1 MTHVMACIDN
11 SQSSLAVCDYAAW
24 ASQQLVDAPLTL
36 LHVLDEEKY
45 PAAAD
50 LSGNIGLGSREHL
63 LEELATLDAQ
73 RARVALEQGQHML
86 ESARERTV
94 NFGAAA
100 PELKQRHGHLVESLS
115 DLQDDIRLLVIGK
128 VGEDSARDTS
138 TLGRQ
143 IEAVVRTIQRP
154 ILITANRYKKPE
166 TVMLAFD
173 GSPTAQ
179 KTVQMLAA
187 SPLCKGLPIHL
198 VMVGVDSTDNRDV
211 LGKAADVLLSAGFDV
226 KTQIRSGDVEAALHD
241 YQAEQ
246 GIDLLVMG
254 AYGHS
259 RIRQFLVGSTTT
271 TMLRTATIPVLLL
284 R

>member
-24 ASQQLVDAPLTL
+24 AAQKLDAPLTL

-73 RARVALEQGQHML
+73 RARLALEQGQHTL
-86 ESARERTV
+86 EKAWERTV
-94 NFGAAA
+94 IAGTAF
-100 PELKQRHGHLVESLS
+100 PEMKQRHCHLVESLS
-115 DLQDDIRLLVIGK
+115 ELEKEIRLLVIGR
-128 VGEDSARDTS
+128 VGEDSTRGAQS
-138 TLGRQ
+138 LGSQ
-143 IEAVVRTIQRP
+143 IEAVVRTIHRP
-154 ILITANRYKKPE
+154 ILVTASSYKKPE
-166 TVMLAFD
+166 KVMLAFD
-173 GSPTAQ
+173 GSPTAY
-179 KTVQMLAA
+179 KTVEMLAA
-187 SPLCKGLPIHL
+187 SQLCEGLPIYL
-198 VMVGVDSTDNRDV
+198 VMVGTDSGDNREALD
-211 LGKAADVLLSAGFDV
+211 KARSMLLTSGFV
-226 KTQIRSGDVEAALHD
+226 VHAEIRQGEVELALHA
-241 YQAEQ
+241 YQAEHA
-246 GIDLLVMG
+246 IVLLVMG

-271 TMLRTATIPVLLL
+271 TMLRTATMPVLLL

>member
-24 ASQQLVDAPLTL
+24 ASRQLNAPLTL

-45 PAAAD
+45 PASAD

-73 RARVALEQGQHML
+73 RARLAREQGEHML
-86 ESARERTV
+86 EKARERTV
-94 NFGAAA
+94 ISGAAF

-115 DLQDDIRLLVIGK
+115 DLQEDIRLLLIGR
-128 VGEDSARDTS
+128 VGEDSSRSAHS
-138 TLGRQ
+138 LGSQ
-143 IEAVVRTIQRP
+143 IEAVVRTIHRP
-154 ILITANRYKKPE
+154 ILITASSYKKPE
-166 TVMLAFD
+166 KVMIAFD
-173 GSPTAQ
+173 GSATGY
-179 KTVQMLAA
+179 KIVQMFAESTLGKN
-187 SPLCKGLPIHL
+187 LLIHL
-198 VMVGVDSTDNRDV
+198 VMVGAKSQGNLAHLVTARGI
-211 LGKAADVLLSAGFDV
+211 LGAAGLSV
-226 KTQIRSGDVEAALHD
+226 ESIIREGEVEFELCS
-241 YQAEQ
+241 YQVEQ

-271 TMLRTATIPVLLL
+271 TILRTSALPVLLL

>member
-24 ASQQLVDAPLTL
+24 ATQELDAPLTL

-73 RARVALEQGQHML
+73 RARLALEQGQHTL
-86 ESARERTV
+86 EKARERTV
-94 NFGAAA
+94 IAGAAF
-100 PELKQRHGHLVESLS
+100 PEMKQRHGHLVESLS
-115 DLQDDIRLLVIGK
+115 ELEKEIRLLVIGR
-128 VGEDSARDTS
+128 VGEDSTRGAQC
-138 TLGRQ
+138 LGSQ
-143 IEAVVRTIQRP
+143 IEAVVRTIHRP
-154 ILITANRYKKPE
+154 ILVTASSYKKPE
-166 TVMLAFD
+166 KVMLAFD
-173 GSPTAQ
+173 GSPTAY

-187 SPLCKGLPIHL
+187 SQLCEGLPIHL
-198 VMVGVDSTDNRDV
+198 VMVGIDSGDNREALD
-211 LGKAADVLLSAGFDV
+211 KARSMLLTSGFV
-226 KTQIRSGDVEAALHD
+226 VHAEIRQGEVEMALHA
-241 YQAEQ
+241 YQAEHA
-246 GIDLLVMG
+246 IVLLVMG
-254 AYGHS
+254 AYGQS

-271 TMLRTATIPVLLL
+271 TMLRTATMPVLLL

>member
-11 SQSSLAVCDYAAW
+11 SKFSLAVCDYAAW
-24 ASQQLVDAPLTL
+24 ASQQLDAPLTL

-73 RARVALEQGQHML
+73 RARIALEQGQHML
-86 ESARERTV
+86 EASRERTV
-94 NFGAAA
+94 ISGAGF

-115 DLQDDIRLLVIGK
+115 DLQEDIRLLVIGR
-128 VGEDSARDTS
+128 VGEDSTRSTR
-138 TLGRQ
+138 TLGSQ
-143 IEAVVRTIQRP
+143 IEAVVRTIRRP
-154 ILITANRYKKPE
+154 ILITANCYKKPE
-166 TVMLAFD
+166 KVMLAFD
-173 GSPTAQ
+173 GSPTAY

-187 SPLCKGLPIHL
+187 SRLCEGLPIHL
-198 VMVGVDSTDNRDV
+198 VMVGADSESNREA
-211 LGKAADVLLSAGFDV
+211 LEKARGMLLSSGFV
-226 KTQIRSGDVEAALHD
+226 VQAEIRQGEVEAALHV
-241 YQAEQ
+241 YQAEH

-271 TMLRTATIPVLLL
+271 TMLRTANMPVLLL

>member
-24 ASQQLVDAPLTL
+24 ASQQLNAPLTL

-45 PAAAD
+45 PASAD

-73 RARVALEQGQHML
+73 RARLALEQGQHML
-86 ESARERTV
+86 EKARERTV
-94 NFGAAA
+94 ICGAAF
-100 PELKQRHGHLVESLS
+100 PELKQRHGHLIESLV
-115 DLQDDIRLLVIGK
+115 DLQDDIRLLVIGR
-128 VGEDSARDTS
+128 VGEDSTRRVHS
-138 TLGRQ
+138 LGSQ
-143 IEAVVRTIQRP
+143 IEAVVRTIHRP
-154 ILITANRYKKPE
+154 ILITASSYKKPE
-166 TVMLAFD
+166 KVMLAFD
-173 GSPTAQ
+173 GSPTAY

-187 SPLCKGLPIHL
+187 SQLCEGLPIHL
-198 VMVGVDSTDNRDV
+198 VMVSVDSEGNREA
-211 LGKAADVLLSAGFDV
+211 LEKARSMLLSSGFV
-226 KTQIRSGDVEAALHD
+226 VHAENRQGDVESALHA
-241 YQAEQ
+241 YQAEH

-271 TMLRTATIPVLLL
+271 TMLRTATLPVLLL

>member
-24 ASQQLVDAPLTL
+24 ASQQLNAPLTL

-45 PAAAD
+45 PASAD

-73 RARVALEQGQHML
+73 RARLALEQGQHML
-86 ESARERTV
+86 EKARERTV
-94 NFGAAA
+94 ISGAAF

-115 DLQDDIRLLVIGK
+115 DLQEDIRLLVIGR
-128 VGEDSARDTS
+128 VGEDSSRSAHS
-138 TLGRQ
+138 LGSQ
-143 IEAVVRTIQRP
+143 IEAVVRTIHRP
-154 ILITANRYKKPE
+154 ILITSSSYKKPE
-166 TVMLAFD
+166 KVMLAFD
-173 GSPTAQ
+173 GSSTAY

-187 SPLCKGLPIHL
+187 SPLCKDLPIHL
-198 VMVGVDSTDNRDV
+198 VTVGADSVSNREA
-211 LGKAADVLLSAGFDV
+211 LGKAQSMLLSAGFAV
-226 KTQIRSGDVEAALHD
+226 QAEIRQGEVESALHA
-241 YQAEQ
+241 YQAEH
-246 GIDLLVMG
+246 GIDMLVMG

-271 TMLRTATIPVLLL
+271 TMLRTTTMPVLLL

>member
-1 MTHVMACIDN
+1 MTHIMACIDN

-24 ASQQLVDAPLTL
+24 ASQRLNAPLTL

-73 RARVALEQGQHML
+73 RARLALEQGQHML
-86 ESARERTV
+86 EKARERTV
-94 NFGAAA
+94 ISGAAF

-115 DLQDDIRLLVIGK
+115 DLQEDIRLLVIGR
-128 VGEDSARDTS
+128 VGEDNSRNAHS
-138 TLGRQ
+138 LGSQ
-143 IEAVVRTIQRP
+143 IEAVVRTIHRP
-154 ILITANRYKKPE
+154 ILITANSYKKPE
-166 TVMLAFD
+166 KVMLAFD
-173 GSPTAQ
+173 GSSTAY
-179 KTVQMLAA
+179 KTIQMFAA
-187 SPLCKGLPIHL
+187 SSLCKDLPIHL
-198 VMVGVDSTDNRDV
+198 VTVGADSVSNHEA
-211 LGKAADVLLSAGFDV
+211 LGKAQSMLLSAGFLV
-226 KTQIRSGDVEAALHD
+226 QAEIRQGEVESALHD
-241 YQAEQ
+241 YQTEH

-271 TMLRTATIPVLLL
+271 TMLRTATMPVLLL

>member
-24 ASQQLVDAPLTL
+24 AAQKLDAPLTL

-73 RARVALEQGQHML
+73 RARLALEQGQHTL
-86 ESARERTV
+86 EKARERTV
-94 NFGAAA
+94 IAGAAF

-115 DLQDDIRLLVIGK
+115 ELEKGIRLLVIGR
-128 VGEDSARDTS
+128 VGEDSTRGAHS
-138 TLGRQ
+138 LGSQ
-143 IEAVVRTIQRP
+143 IEAVVRTIHRP
-154 ILITANRYKKPE
+154 ILITASSYKKPE
-166 TVMLAFD
+166 KVMLAFD
-173 GSPTAQ
+173 GSPTAY

-187 SPLCKGLPIHL
+187 SQLCEGLPIYL
-198 VMVGVDSTDNRDV
+198 VMVGADSEGNREA
-211 LGKAADVLLSAGFDV
+211 LGKAHSMLLTSGFVVDAE
-226 KTQIRSGDVEAALHD
+226 IRQGEVESALHA
-241 YQAEQ
+241 YQAEH

-271 TMLRTATIPVLLL
+271 TMLRTATMPVLLL

>member
-24 ASQQLVDAPLTL
+24 ASLQLNAPLTL

-45 PAAAD
+45 PASAD

-73 RARVALEQGQHML
+73 RARLALEQGQHML
-86 ESARERTV
+86 EKARERTV
-94 NFGAAA
+94 ICGAGF
-100 PELKQRHGHLVESLS
+100 PELKQRHGHLIESLV
-115 DLQDDIRLLVIGK
+115 DLQDDIRLLVIGR
-128 VGEDSARDTS
+128 VGEDSTRGVHS
-138 TLGRQ
+138 LGSQ
-143 IEAVVRTIQRP
+143 IEAVVRTIHRP
-154 ILITANRYKKPE
+154 ILITSNSYKKPE
-166 TVMLAFD
+166 KVMLAFD
-173 GSPTAQ
+173 GSPTAH
-179 KTVQMLAA
+179 KTVELLAA
-187 SPLCKGLPIHL
+187 SPLCTNLPIHL
-198 VMVGVDSTDNRDV
+198 VMVGADSEGNREA
-211 LGKAADVLLSAGFDV
+211 LEKAQSTLISAGFVVQAQIV
-226 KTQIRSGDVEAALHD
+226 KGEVEAALHV
-241 YQAEQ
+241 YQAEH

-271 TMLRTATIPVLLL
+271 MMLRTATMPVLLL